1 MLKSYIHCLRQVYTL
16 REHAYIVRNI
26 FLRLALASDSSSTLR
41 YGEVLVSVS
50 PSGSISVQQYDG
62 GYQQVWKCLCA
73 CVVAGSAE
81 MDDVG
86 YFTDEEG
93 EDYSAVYPEGDNC
106 GGL

>member
-1 MLKSYIHCLRQVYTL
+1 MLKSYIHYLRQVCTV
-16 REHAYIVRNI
+16 REHAYIVGNL

-41 YGEVLVSVS
+41 DREVLASVS
-50 PSGSISVQQYDG
+50 PCGSISVQQYDG

-86 YFTDEEG
+86 YLTDEEG
-93 EDYSAVYPEGDNC
+93 EDYNT
-106 GGL
+106 

>member
-1 MLKSYIHCLRQVYTL
+1 VCIF
-16 REHAYIVRNI
+16 REHAYIVGNL

-41 YGEVLVSVS
+41 DREVLVSVS
-50 PSGSISVQQYDG
+50 PSGSISLHQYDG

-86 YFTDEEG
+86 YLTDEEG
-93 EDYSAVYPEGDNC
+93 GDYNT
-106 GGL
+106 